1 MILIKS
7 RDIFQNN
14 DKKLYQLMSNLF
26 IIAAPSGCGKTTLVD
41 ALLTSSEDLYL
52 SVTHTT
58 RKPRVGEVDGV
69 NYHFI
74 SKADFNK
81 MILNAEF
88 VEHAEVFG
96 NLYGSSRE
104 KIQENL
110 NKNIDVILEIDWQGA
125 RQVKANMPNAISIF
139 ILPPSKQSLLERLKG
154 RGQDDDETI
163 KNRMSDAEN
172 QMKHYDEF
180 DYLVINDIFEDAL
193 SNLKTIIYHANENL
207 NKSELTLE
215 KQVLRHKYLLKEL
228 I

>member
-1 MILIKS
+1 
-7 RDIFQNN
+7 
-14 DKKLYQLMSNLF
+14 MSNLF

-41 ALLTSSEDLYL
+41 ALLKDSKDLYL

-58 RKPRVGEVDGV
+58 RKPRVGEVDGI

-74 SKADFNK
+74 KKTNFRK
-81 MILNAEF
+81 MIHNNEF

-104 KIQENL
+104 KIEENL

-139 ILPPSKQSLLERLKG
+139 ILPPSKKSLHERLMR
-154 RGQDDDETI
+154 RGQDDGETI
-163 KNRMSDAEN
+163 KNRMADAAN

-180 DYLVINDIFEDAL
+180 DYLVINDIFDEAL
-193 SNLKTIIYHANENL
+193 SNIKTIIHNTNEDF

-215 KQVLRHKYLLKEL
+215 KQALRHKYLLKEL

>member
-1 MILIKS
+1 
-7 RDIFQNN
+7 
-14 DKKLYQLMSNLF
+14 MSNLF

-41 ALLTSSEDLYL
+41 ALLKDSKELYL

-58 RKPRVGEVDGV
+58 RKPRVGEVDGI

-74 SKADFNK
+74 KKTNFRK
-81 MILNAEF
+81 MIHNNEF

-104 KIQENL
+104 KIEENL

-139 ILPPSKQSLLERLKG
+139 ILPPSKKSLHERLMR
-154 RGQDDDETI
+154 RGQDDGETI
-163 KNRMSDAEN
+163 KNRMADAAN
-172 QMKHYDEF
+172 QMKHYEEF
-180 DYLVINDIFEDAL
+180 DYLVINDIFDEAL
-193 SNLKTIIYHANENL
+193 SNIKTIIHNTNKDF

-215 KQVLRHKYLLKEL
+215 KQAFRHKYLLKEL

>member
-1 MILIKS
+1 
-7 RDIFQNN
+7 
-14 DKKLYQLMSNLF
+14 MSNLF

-41 ALLTSSEDLYL
+41 GLLKNSEHLYL

-74 SKADFNK
+74 SKTDFKK
-81 MILNAEF
+81 MILNTEF

-139 ILPPSKQSLLERLKG
+139 ILPPSKKSLLERLKG

-180 DYLVINDIFEDAL
+180 DYLVINDIFDDAL
-193 SNLKTIIYHANENL
+193 SNLKTIIHHTNENL

>member
-1 MILIKS
+1 
-7 RDIFQNN
+7 
-14 DKKLYQLMSNLF
+14 MSNLF

-41 ALLTSSEDLYL
+41 ALLKDSIDLYL

-58 RKPRVGEVDGV
+58 RKPRVGEVDGI

-74 SKADFNK
+74 KKTNFRK
-81 MILNAEF
+81 MIHNNEF

-104 KIQENL
+104 KIEENL

-139 ILPPSKQSLLERLKG
+139 ILPPSKKTLLERLIG
-154 RGQDDDETI
+154 RGQDDGETI
-163 KNRMSDAEN
+163 KNRMADAAN

-180 DYLVINDIFEDAL
+180 DYLVINDIFDEAL
-193 SNLKTIIYHANENL
+193 SNIKTIIHNTNKNF

-215 KQVLRHKYLLKEL
+215 KQALRHKYLLKEL

>member
-1 MILIKS
+1 
-7 RDIFQNN
+7 
-14 DKKLYQLMSNLF
+14 MSNLF

-41 ALLTSSEDLYL
+41 ALLKNSEDLYL

-74 SKADFNK
+74 SKTDFKK
-81 MILNAEF
+81 MIVNTEF

-139 ILPPSKQSLLERLKG
+139 ILPPSKKSLLERLKG

-172 QMKHYDEF
+172 QIKHYDEF
-180 DYLVINDIFEDAL
+180 DYLVINDIFDDAL
-193 SNLKTIIYHANENL
+193 SNLKTIIHHTNENL

>member
-1 MILIKS
+1 MA
-7 RDIFQNN
+7 
-14 DKKLYQLMSNLF
+14 NLF

-41 ALLTSSEDLYL
+41 ALLKKSEDLYL

-58 RKPRVGEVDGV
+58 RKPRVGEIDGV

-74 SKADFNK
+74 SKTDFQQMVN
-81 MILNAEF
+81 NTEF
-88 VEHAEVFG
+88 VEHAEVFS

-104 KIQENL
+104 KIEENL

-125 RQVKANMPNAISIF
+125 RQVKKNMPKAIGIF
-139 ILPPSKQSLLERLKG
+139 ILPPSKESLLNRLKG
-154 RGQDDDETI
+154 RAQDDDDAI
-163 KNRMSDAEN
+163 NSRMSDAEN
-172 QMKHYDEF
+172 QMKHYNEF
-180 DYLVINDIFEDAL
+180 DYLVINDLFEDAL
-193 SNLKTIIYHANENL
+193 LNLKTIIHHTNENL

>member
-1 MILIKS
+1 
-7 RDIFQNN
+7 
-14 DKKLYQLMSNLF
+14 MSNLF

-41 ALLTSSEDLYL
+41 ALLKNSEDLYL

-74 SKADFNK
+74 SKADFKK

-139 ILPPSKQSLLERLKG
+139 ILPPSKKSLLERLKG

-180 DYLVINDIFEDAL
+180 DYLVINDIFDDAL
-193 SNLKTIIYHANENL
+193 SNLKTIIHHTNENL

>member
-1 MILIKS
+1 
-7 RDIFQNN
+7 
-14 DKKLYQLMSNLF
+14 MSNLF

-41 ALLTSSEDLYL
+41 ELLKNSEHLYL

-74 SKADFNK
+74 SKTDFKK
-81 MILNAEF
+81 MILNREF

-139 ILPPSKQSLLERLKG
+139 ILPPSKKSLLERLKG

-180 DYLVINDIFEDAL
+180 DYLVINDIFDDAL
-193 SNLKTIIYHANENL
+193 SNLKTIIHNTNENL

-215 KQVLRHKYLLKEL
+215 KQVLRHKYLLIEL